1 LVASDRIKL
10 YSEALFAD
18 HVIFENFG
26 CENKGPQMSQHL
38 MNTADKVIAKTYK
51 RFPIVITK
59 GNGCSLWDTE
69 GKKYID
75 FVSGIAVCNLGHAH
89 PKISEALSKQADILL
104 HVSNLYYTEPQI
116 ELACKLTENSFA
128 DRVFFCNSGAE
139 ANEAAIKLAR
149 KYFKDK
155 GEQERYRIVT
165 MEKSFHGRTMATL
178 SATGQD
184 KIRKGFEPI
193 LEGFDYIPFN
203 DIDALQ
209 KSIGSSTCAVLLEPI
224 QGEGGVR
231 CPDPDYLKAVR
242 RLCDEA
248 KILLIFDEIQ
258 TGMGRTGKFF
268 AYEHF
273 GIEPDIMTLAKALA
287 NGLPIGAML
296 AREEVAEAFAPG
308 THASTFGGTPIIT
321 AASIQV
327 VKVLLEEELIP
338 HCKKMG
344 EYFKEKLSGLKA
356 KHESI
361 ADVRGMG
368 LLLGMKLNVE
378 GESIVKSCMEK
389 GFLINCIQGNILR
402 FIPPLIVEKEEID
415 ALVLCLDEVL
425 D

>member
-1 LVASDRIKL
+1 
-10 YSEALFAD
+10 
-18 HVIFENFG
+18 
-26 CENKGPQMSQHL
+26 MSQDI
-38 MNTADKVIAKTYK
+38 MDTADKVITKTYT

-59 GNGCSLWDTE
+59 GKGCSLWDTE
-69 GKKYID
+69 GKKYLD
-75 FVSGIAVCNLGHAH
+75 FVSGIAVCNLGHSH
-89 PKISEALSKQADILL
+89 PKVSAALSKQADVLL

-116 ELACKLTENSFA
+116 ELAYRLTQNSFA

-155 GEQERYRIVT
+155 GENERYRIVT

-184 KIRKGFEPI
+184 KIRKGFEPL

-203 DIDALQ
+203 DIDALR
-209 KSIGSSTCAVLLEPI
+209 KSIGPSTCAVLLEPI

-242 RLCDEA
+242 RLCDE
-248 KILLIFDEIQ
+248 KHVLLIFDEIQ
-258 TGMGRTGKFF
+258 TGMGRTGKLF

-296 AREEVAEAFAPG
+296 ASEEVAEAFGPG
-308 THASTFGGTPIIT
+308 AHASTFGGTPIIT
-321 AASIQV
+321 AASVQV
-327 VKVLLEEELIP
+327 VKVLLEENLIH
-338 HCKKMG
+338 HCAKMG
-344 EYFKEKLSGLKA
+344 EYFKERLSELKTR
-356 KHESI
+356 HESI
-361 ADVRGMG
+361 VDVRGMG
-368 LLLGMKLNVE
+368 LLLGMKLNIE
-378 GESIVKSCMEK
+378 GDAIVNSCMEK

-415 ALVLCLDEVL
+415 ALVACLDGIL
-425 D
+425 DLGERKEKRG

>member
-1 LVASDRIKL
+1 
-10 YSEALFAD
+10 
-18 HVIFENFG
+18 
-26 CENKGPQMSQHL
+26 MSQHL

-59 GNGCSLWDTE
+59 GKGCSLWDAD

-89 PKISEALSKQADILL
+89 PKVSEALSKQADILL
-104 HVSNLYYTEPQI
+104 HVSNLYYTEPQV
-116 ELACKLTENSFA
+116 ELASLLTENSFA

-155 GEQERYRIVT
+155 GEKERYRIIT

-242 RLCDEA
+242 RLCDETEV
-248 KILLIFDEIQ
+248 LLIFDEIQ
-258 TGMGRTGKFF
+258 TGMGRTGKLF

-296 AREEVAEAFAPG
+296 AREEVAEAFGPG
-308 THASTFGGTPIIT
+308 AHASTFGGTPIIT
-321 AASIQV
+321 AASVQV
-327 VKVLLEEELIP
+327 VKVLLEEKLIH
-338 HCKKMG
+338 HCAKMG
-344 EYFKEKLSGLKA
+344 AYFKERLSGLKT

-361 ADVRGMG
+361 VDVRGMG
-368 LLLGMKLNVE
+368 LLLGMKLKIE
-378 GESIVKSCMEK
+378 GDTIVNSCMKK

-402 FIPPLIVEKEEID
+402 FIPPLIIEREEID
-415 ALVLCLDEVL
+415 ALIECLDEIFL
-425 D
+425 NLA